1 MNITLNPMSISGE
14 ITAPPSKSYMHRAL
28 ICAAL
33 ADGDTFIQCSSFS
46 EDIKATMGCLKALGA
61 KIEEETGGVRVFAI
75 DKKAAAG
82 ELNCNESGTTLRFM
96 LPLAS
101 VLGKECTIS
110 GAPRLGKRPL
120 APLGEEL
127 EKHGA
132 VVKYG
137 NNSFLPLYLS
147 SKAEGGKYIIPGNIS
162 SQFVSGLLLA
172 LASTGEECEIVTTGK
187 QVSTPYIDLTLDMQ
201 RSYGINIKKTEK
213 GFIIDKGQKYISP
226 KRTVIEGDYSNGAFF
241 LVAGAI
247 AAKDYI
253 TVGGLFENSRQGDSE
268 IVDILKRMG
277 ARIERNK
284 DKLKVYKS
292 NLHQTVIDAENI
304 PDLVPILCVAASF
317 AEGET
322 IINNIT
328 RLREKESDRV
338 LSTLALIRALGGD
351 IEAEDNC
358 IRVRRSALHG
368 GTVDGFNDHR
378 IVMSGAVASLCTD
391 GSVTIEGSEAV
402 TKSFPDFFEKF
413 YSMGVKN

>member
-1 MNITLNPMSISGE
+1 MNITLNPMRISGE

-33 ADGDTFIQCSSFS
+33 SDGDTFIECSSFS
-46 EDIKATMGCLKALGA
+46 EDIKATMRCLNALGA
-61 KIEEETGGVRVFAI
+61 KIKEEEGGVRVYPI
-75 DKKAAAG
+75 DKKASAG

-101 VLGKECTIS
+101 VLGKECIIS

-120 APLGEEL
+120 APLCEEL
-127 EKHGA
+127 ERHGA

-137 NNSFLPLYLS
+137 KESFLPLNLS
-147 SKAEGGKYIIPGNIS
+147 SKAESGKYIIPANIS

-201 RSYGINIKKTEK
+201 KSYGIDVTKTET
-213 GFIIDKGQKYISP
+213 GFLIGKGQRYISP
-226 KRTVIEGDYSNGAFF
+226 KKTVIEGDYSNGAFF
-241 LVAGAI
+241 LAAGAI
-247 AAKDYI
+247 AAKDFI

-268 IVDILKRMG
+268 IVAILKRMG
-277 ARIERNK
+277 ARIERSG

-292 NLHQTVIDAENI
+292 KLHKAVIDAENI
-304 PDLVPILCVAASF
+304 PDLVPVLCVAASF

-322 IINNIT
+322 VINNIT

-338 LSTLALIRALGGD
+338 LSTLSLIKALGGD
-351 IEAEDNC
+351 IEADDNC
-358 IRVRRSALHG
+358 IRVRKSALHG
-368 GTVDGFNDHR
+368 AAVDGFNDHR
-378 IVMSGAVASLCTD
+378 IVMSAAVASLCAG
-391 GSVTIEGSEAV
+391 GSVTINGSEAV
-402 TKSFPDFFEKF
+402 AKSYPDFFEKF
-413 YSMGVKN
+413 SSMGVKN